1 MSMGDLISKQNAI
14 DAWDKLS
21 KRGRTEFDQVLM
33 TLPSAE
39 PKTKCI
45 AQIRINRDDMEDLVN
60 KKVNEIVNNMK
71 EPKTGAWIPISE
83 KLPETGDS
91 ILVTYS
97 DGEVGI
103 VWSARPKVWGKYEKA
118 NNLIF
123 PVAWMPIPEPYKEDG
138 EE

>member
-1 MSMGDLISKQNAI
+1 MMTKAEAIKWLKSLKQEIGKTKNCSLWHYAEAI
-14 DAWDKLS
+14 DMVIEVMS
-21 KRGRTEFDQVLM
+21 
-33 TLPSAE
+33 
-39 PKTKCI
+39 
-45 AQIRINRDDMEDLVN
+45 
-60 KKVNEIVNNMK
+60 
-71 EPKTGAWIPISE
+71 EPKTGEWIPVSE
-83 KLPETGDS
+83 KLPETGGS

-123 PVAWMPIPEPYKEDG
+123 PVAWMPLPEPYREDG